1 MVRGLKG
8 VRRITVSALCALTL
22 LCVSIPNAKAAQT
35 VTGDTAP
42 STPAKRPATTKT
54 TARKRRKPAAASSAA
69 SHAHTAASSSSGKSL
84 SRTSS
89 KKKKTAR
96 TKGQQKID
104 SDRAMTIQS
113 ALIREHYLNGEA
125 TGTWN
130 PASEEAMR
138 RYQGDHGWQT
148 KVVPDSRALITLGL
162 GPSKDH
168 LLNPDSAM
176 TTVPD
181 APRAESLIPTSQ
193 SAPAAPSGGSAP
205 TSNSAS
211 PQ

>member
-1 MVRGLKG
+1 MVRGLVQGLKG
-8 VRRITVSALCALTL
+8 VRRIPVSALCALML
-22 LCVSIPNAKAAQT
+22 VCVSVPYARAGQT
-35 VTGDTAP
+35 TTDNTSTITA
-42 STPAKRPATTKT
+42 TKKPATPKSG
-54 TARKRRKPAAASSAA
+54 AKKRRKPAAASSGTSHTHAAA
-69 SHAHTAASSSSGKSL
+69 SQSS

-89 KKKKTAR
+89 RKKKTAR

-104 SDRAMTIQS
+104 SDRAMTIQT

-176 TTVPD
+176 TTGPD
-181 APRAESLIPTSQ
+181 APRAQSLRPTPQAAPAPPSSV
-193 SAPAAPSGGSAP
+193 SAPA
-205 TSNSAS
+205 SNSVS